1 MNSEQING
9 VGEIILVTESANNSK
24 PVPFALTGI
33 GKEIARNIVQDIA
46 RKAANHAKEC
56 ELLEVEQSFTREA
69 TSKEEHNWFWC
80 PWVEF

>member
-1 MNSEQING
+1 M
-9 VGEIILVTESANNSK
+9 GEIILVTESANNSK

-33 GKEIARNIVQDIA
+33 GKEMVSNIVQDVA

-56 ELLEVEQSFTREA
+56 ELLEVEQSFTGEA